1 MNFGYLQHTSC
12 TKNLWKNL
20 SSLNSG
26 CGLVSNTDLIAQK
39 AVKTEESVKAE
50 EIDGYRGG
58 DDLDSLLQFIEDK
71 PKSKPSGNP
80 GSGNNP
86 APQQTGS
93 GSGNSSK
100 SKRSRRTDH
109 KSKRSRTPSVTTPSQ
124 EKSPDTSQSQKTSRA
139 SSVSAN
145 AANHIVATNTVSGNG
160 SVTGLTENNSTS
172 AAAVNSENNG
182 CSAAPDS
189 VTTVK
194 NSLIITNNA
203 TSNNKKSGT
212 LKKPKKQAGWLVDF
226 NDTGYGTS
234 SGGKNRMKSK
244 TPSGSK
250 NLQESNAVKNNN
262 NQKEIENAEVIKS
275 CEEVISNNTNEN
287 SSDFEDDPNS
297 IQDEIILTT
306 PPFDEKSA
314 DKEPIEPEAEIIINT
329 EVESVE
335 SSQINQINK
344 SSSSEKNIAR
354 QEEDVCYNYE
364 SILKFIS
371 HEWDIVTMEI
381 TNGSNDIQSKVVY
394 YRPREKI

>member
-58 DDLDSLLQFIEDK
+58 EDLDSLLQFIEAK
-71 PKSKPSGNP
+71 PKSSTT
-80 GSGNNP
+80 GSGNNS

-93 GSGNSSK
+93 GSNSSK

-109 KSKRSRTPSVTTPSQ
+109 KSKRSRTPSVTTPGQ

-145 AANHIVATNTVSGNG
+145 AAVAANTVSGNG
-160 SVTGLTENNSTS
+160 SGTGLTENNSS
-172 AAAVNSENNG
+172 AAAVNSENNE
-182 CSAAPDS
+182 CSATPDS

-194 NSLIITNNA
+194 NSLIISNNA

-226 NDTGYGTS
+226 NDTGSGNGGGGN
-234 SGGKNRMKSK
+234 GGKNRMKSK
-244 TPSGSK
+244 PPSGSK
-250 NLQESNAVKNNN
+250 NLQESTGKNNS
-262 NQKEIENAEVIKS
+262 NQKETETEVIKS
-275 CEEVISNNTNEN
+275 CEVISNNTNEN

-297 IQDEIILTT
+297 IQDEIVLNT
-306 PPFDEKSA
+306 PPFDEKSV
-314 DKEPIEPEAEIIINT
+314 EQQSVEQEPEIVINS
-329 EVESVE
+329 EVESVD

-344 SSSSEKNIAR
+344 SSSSEKNIER
-354 QEEDVCYNYE
+354 QEEDVCFNYA
-364 SILKFIS
+364 SILKFIK

-381 TNGSNDIQSKVVY
+381 SNGSNDIQSKVVY